1 MSYYRAMRFWLAAVS
16 AATLVGV
23 AASAEPHAWPYGLYD
38 KLEPRYRSPQ
48 DLEQLQ
54 WQDQMQKQQPRVM
67 DDVLVVTPGSTN
79 SPKRHLI
86 LPSPKRDVWPN
97 TALEPTAAAPSV
109 LSKTNNPT
117 ATSPSKS
124 SSGGGGSALDR

>member
-23 AASAEPHAWPYGLYD
+23 AANAEPHAWPYGLYD
-38 KLEPRYRSPQ
+38 KLELRDMSPRN
-48 DLEQLQ
+48 LEQ
-54 WQDQMQKQQPRVM
+54 MQAQRPRVF
-67 DDVLVVTPGSTN
+67 DDVLVMTHGSTN

-86 LPSPKRDVWPN
+86 LPSPKRDEWPN